1 MAGKETA
8 GPRLTTSSGS
18 CNVDLGTSS
27 AATDLNHGRC
37 TSSPW
42 HALQDCVKFDIGC
55 TSEPWEITGCTARTG
70 RVTMAGKETARPYL
84 TMSGGSFNVGQGTS
98 SAASD
103 LDFGRNS
110 PPPPSVGDEAT
121 VAQKETAR
129 PYFTMSSGHCH
140 LAQGTS
146 SAPSDLDESRNPEGA
161 WELPLGQHGNQAANT
176 TLVCFQCR
184 ITFAYEEDFHDHM
197 INHLTG
203 IPEGARELPLG
214 QQENLAADANL
225 VCFKCGIAFNFSE
238 AFQDHMTNHM
248 IGMPAGTQQA
258 EAECEGHYAGS
269 SSNTCRACGKVFTEK
284 WSLQRHLLTHTGRVT
299 MAGKE
304 TARPYLTMSGGSCN
318 VDQGTS
324 SAASDL
330 DNSGKSPP
338 PWSVRDEATVA
349 RKGTARPYF
358 TMSSGHYNLAPG
370 TSSAPPYLDGSRVPE
385 ETGEAAWQ
393 QRENPAANRVHKCDV
408 CQFGFTDAEAL
419 EEHVFDHWLGK
430 NHNCSKCGKLFA
442 HNYHL
447 TRHLGTHGEPSF
459 ECGVCGKKY
468 HTKGACRKHMRSC
481 RVEAQDREAVEG
493 SPP

>member
-203 IPEGARELPLG
+203 RIPEGARELPLG

-284 WSLQRHLLTHTGRVT
+284 WSLQRHLLTHTGSHRLHGPYGT
-299 MAGKE
+299 RRLWPGKE
-304 TARPYLTMSGGSCN
+304 QLDPTLRCRAATTTWPRVQAVHPLIWTEAEFPKKPEKQRGSSERTRLPTESISVTCVSSVSPTRRPWKSTSLT
-318 VDQGTS
+318 
-324 SAASDL
+324 
-330 DNSGKSPP
+330 
-338 PWSVRDEATVA
+338 
-349 RKGTARPYF
+349 
-358 TMSSGHYNLAPG
+358 
-370 TSSAPPYLDGSRVPE
+370 
-385 ETGEAAWQ
+385 TG
-393 QRENPAANRVHKCDV
+393 
-408 CQFGFTDAEAL
+408 
-419 EEHVFDHWLGK
+419 LGK
-430 NHNCSKCGKLFA
+430 TTTAPSVVNCLRTITTSRGI
-442 HNYHL
+442 
-447 TRHLGTHGEPSF
+447 
-459 ECGVCGKKY
+459 
-468 HTKGACRKHMRSC
+468 
-481 RVEAQDREAVEG
+481 
-493 SPP
+493 